1 MQDGRQEVGGVG
13 SCSGNRITNELKVQS
28 SDTCQL
34 ADIRRYAYVKGL
46 VGTARGIRA
55 TSLMSVSHSSKF
67 ASDYLLDSDSD
78 VCIGIADGVAKSELL
93 HECSGEQASDTVIG
107 DERDGTDRASEG
119 ERARAVAC
127 IATKER
133 SKGHVNIDDFVNV
146 EQIRQDETSCV
157 EGIESLSTVVG
168 ALTSR
173 AVDTREQMHASAYSA
188 RNKCNP
194 HIEQPLLMKFRPD
207 GLFC

>member
-13 SCSGNRITNELKVQS
+13 SCSGNRITNELEVQS

-34 ADIRRYAYVKGL
+34 AELTRYAYVEGL
-46 VGTARGIRA
+46 VGTTRGIRA
-55 TSLMSVSHSSKF
+55 TSLSSVSHLPKL
-67 ASDYLLDSDSD
+67 ANDYLLDSDSD

-93 HECSGEQASDTVIG
+93 HERSGEQASDTVIG
-107 DERDGTDRASEG
+107 DERNSTDWTSEG

-146 EQIRQDETSCV
+146 EQIRQDDASCV
-157 EGIESLSTVVG
+157 EGIESFSTVVR
-168 ALTSR
+168 ALTSG
-173 AVDTREQMHASAYSA
+173 AADTHRGQHARVSIFGKEQM
-188 RNKCNP
+188 
-194 HIEQPLLMKFRPD
+194 
-207 GLFC
+207 